1 MIPLGTDR
9 PLARRTVVNHGL
21 IAANLIIF
29 GIIAIAG
36 LQSERGLELVDEIQR
51 RWMLFPSFREPWRL
65 ITYAFLHDMRSVWH
79 LAGNMLFLW
88 VFGPNVEDRF
98 GRLGYLA
105 FYLFAAAASGATHVI
120 FSNGPAVGASGA
132 IAAVTGAYLVLFP
145 RTQIRVL
152 FLFFFIGIIHMS
164 ALWFVSIQILLNML
178 KPLFRV
184 NDSIAYAAHLGGY
197 AFGIIIA
204 LLLLVLRI
212 LPSETF
218 DMFHLIRQARR
229 RAEMREAHAQSKE
242 RRDSVYTTPTGQQ
255 APARGTPGQS
265 AAGQSTVESQI
276 SDLQRPIAELRAQIA
291 TDLTGR
297 NLQSAASGYKQLIEK
312 YGLVVG
318 AGTMQRR
325 QQLELGNHL
334 FQSQDF
340 SLAVVAY
347 ERFLEAYPRDGQAGH
362 VRLML
367 AVIAGRYLHQHQR
380 AKTLAEQALP
390 DLTDAEELTIAQE
403 LIAEMSQPNA
413 GK

>member
-1 MIPLGTDR
+1 VIPLGTDR

-51 RWMLFPSFREPWRL
+51 RWMLLPSFREPWRL
-65 ITYAFLHDMRSVWH
+65 ITYAFLHDMRSIWH

-178 KPLFRV
+178 KPLARV

-242 RRDSVYTTPTGQQ
+242 RRDSVYVAASGQPTSGK
-255 APARGTPGQS
+255 S
-265 AAGQSTVESQI
+265 AARQDSVESQI

-297 NLQSAASGYKQLIEK
+297 NLEAAAGGYKQLIEK

-334 FQSQDF
+334 FQTQDF

-380 AKTLAEQALP
+380 ARTLAEQALP
-390 DLTDAEELTIAQE
+390 DLANAEEIAIAKE
-403 LIAEMSQPNA
+403 LIAEMGRLTA
-413 GK
+413 GQ